1 MDENEWGY
9 HGEGNKS
16 LVVAHAQVSDR
27 RAARLRASP
36 TALAALCLLPSSSG
50 RDSSSSFRSGGSLV
64 PPSQYPQLRAPP
76 GTPVSV
82 GPLSSQCPFSSLCPP
97 GILSHPPWVPRG
109 LTLCSLR
116 WDAHLTAGPRWARGR
131 DGVRAWAAPTK
142 VPRVLSRSAWSS
154 ASDHGAAVGNGCYRR
169 FASRS

>member
-76 GTPVSV
+76 GTA
-82 GPLSSQCPFSSLCPP
+82 PLSPLAPFPP
-97 GILSHPPWVPRG
+97 SVPSRLSVPPV
-109 LTLCSLR
+109 LF
-116 WDAHLTAGPRWARGR
+116 
-131 DGVRAWAAPTK
+131 PT
-142 VPRVLSRSAWSS
+142 PCGCRV
-154 ASDHGAAVGNGCYRR
+154 
-169 FASRS
+169 ASRCAASAGMLILLPGHGGPEAETGSGLGQH